1 MDCGIE
7 AEAEAEAE
15 AWQLLRRGG
24 GFSDPDRRGR
34 RSRRAR
40 PRPSFS
46 SLVRSAA
53 LRKSVDFSRRR
64 RRRRAASS
72 PSDEPRARATATVSA
87 SVRPS
92 FCPRHLPL
100 TSHRTTAVFS
110 LFFLP
115 SFLLSFSFRLLL
127 LLLLLPLASFLPAV
141 LHYILPSSPGSL
153 PNERTNM
160 SEQPSAFALQ
170 LWN

>member
-1 MDCGIE
+1 MDCGM
-7 AEAEAEAE
+7 EAEAEAE
-15 AWQLLRRGG
+15 AWQLLRRGA

-127 LLLLLPLASFLPAV
+127 LLLLLLPLASFLPAV